1 MQPKGLWQKLQYSLL
16 PTVLNRRYSPDER
29 LEIYLNRADF
39 GEQTR
44 GGVEAASQVYFGKS
58 VQAVNLAESA
68 LLAALAFEPDS
79 ASPLTRPKRAQEL
92 RNEILAQLEKDG
104 KVNQA
109 ARSEAAEEPLA
120 KQKHIPGQ
128 AHFFCGLCQ

>member
-79 ASPLTRPKRAQEL
+79 ASPPHAPPNAPKNCAMRFWPNW
-92 RNEILAQLEKDG
+92 RKT
-104 KVNQA
+104 
-109 ARSEAAEEPLA
+109 A
-120 KQKHIPGQ
+120 K
-128 AHFFCGLCQ
+128 